1 MTMEMKYVRQ
11 SWFRRLMSC
20 LVLRR
25 RSSDM
30 TSLAMVSTGGGVPI
44 RQTKLAPDGV
54 EFSEDVSEARWVEE
68 RLSDSDFSTVRSL
81 LPNEFPAYAR
91 VFHPAYLNDD
101 EQQPVRWSTVAS
113 WTGRTVHPL
122 MQFQRVAGLPEG
134 PHVNEPD
141 PPWGSHPTVGS
152 IPEAECRTLVAMLRG
167 FTTTP
172 DSCYFCLWEGWG
184 NIDTRL
190 YKAGSRVRAPHRDHL
205 LFHGPIDAIMAF
217 FASDWP
223 RGNVWSNSPNIWWPE
238 DRSWCVATDIDLCH
252 TYIGGSRECVEA
264 ILSTPSLEAL
274 PTTLDAST
282 YLISDTINAPE
293 KFQGGSE

>member
-1 MTMEMKYVRQ
+1 
-11 SWFRRLMSC
+11 MSM
-20 LVLRR
+20 L
-25 RSSDM
+25 
-30 TSLAMVSTGGGVPI
+30 STKGGIPV
-44 RQTKLAPDGV
+44 RQTKLAPDGL

-68 RLSDSDFSTVRSL
+68 TLSDFGTLRAL
-81 LPNEFPAYAR
+81 LPGGFPAYAR

-101 EQQPVRWSTVAS
+101 AEQPVRWSTVAS

-122 MQFQRVAGLPEG
+122 MEFQRVAGLPEG

-152 IPEAECRTLVAMLRG
+152 MPEAECRTLVATLRG

-172 DSCYFCLWEGWG
+172 DICYFCFWEGWG
-184 NIDTRL
+184 NIDTSL
-190 YKAGSRVRAPHRDHL
+190 YKPNSRVRAPHRDHL

-217 FASDWP
+217 FATDWP
-223 RGNVWSNSPNIWWPE
+223 RQNVWSNSPSIWWPK
-238 DRSWCVATDIDLCH
+238 DRTWCVATDIDLCH
-252 TYIGGSRECVEA
+252 TYIGGSRECIEA
-264 ILSTPSLEAL
+264 ILTHPDLEAL

>member
-1 MTMEMKYVRQ
+1 MEMKYVRR
-11 SWFRRLMSC
+11 SWFRRLMSR

-25 RSSDM
+25 RGSDM
-30 TSLAMVSTGGGVPI
+30 TSFAILSSGGGVPI

-68 RLSDSDFSTVRSL
+68 RLSDSNMSTVRSL
-81 LPNEFPAYAR
+81 LPNGFPAYAR

-101 EQQPVRWSTVAS
+101 EEQPVRWSTVAS

-122 MQFQRVAGLPEG
+122 MQFDRVAGLPEG

-141 PPWGSHPTVGS
+141 QPWGSRPTVGS
-152 IPEAECRTLVAMLRG
+152 IPEAECRTLVETLRG
-167 FTTTP
+167 FTTIP
-172 DSCYFCLWEGWG
+172 DICYFCLWDGWG

-205 LFHGPIDAIMAF
+205 LFRGPIDAIMAF
-217 FASDWP
+217 LATDWP
-223 RGNVWSNSPNIWWPE
+223 RGNVWSNSPNLWWPE
-238 DRSWCVATDIDLCH
+238 DRAWCVATDIDLCH
-252 TYIGGSRECVEA
+252 TYIGGSRECIEA
-264 ILSTPSLEAL
+264 ILSHPDLEAL
-274 PTTLDAST
+274 PTTLHAST
-282 YLISDTINAPE
+282 YLISDIINAPE

>member
-1 MTMEMKYVRQ
+1 
-11 SWFRRLMSC
+11 
-20 LVLRR
+20 
-25 RSSDM
+25 M
-30 TSLAMVSTGGGVPI
+30 TSFSVLSTGGGVPI
-44 RQTKLAPDGV
+44 QQTKLAPDGV
-54 EFSEDVSEARWVEE
+54 KFCEDVSEGRWVEK
-68 RLSDSDFSTVRSL
+68 RISDSGMSTVSSL
-81 LPNEFPAYAR
+81 LPNGFPAYAR

-101 EQQPVRWSTVAS
+101 EEQPVRWSTVAS
-113 WTGRTVHPL
+113 WTGRTVHPQ

-134 PHVNEPD
+134 PHINEPD

-152 IPEAECRTLVAMLRG
+152 IPEAECRTLVETLRG
-167 FTTTP
+167 FTATP

-184 NIDTRL
+184 SIDTRL

-217 FASDWP
+217 FATDWP
-223 RGNVWSNSPNIWWPE
+223 RRSVWSNSPNIWWPK

-252 TYIGGSRECVEA
+252 TYIGGSRECIEA
-264 ILSTPSLEAL
+264 ILSHLDLEAL

-293 KFQGGSE
+293 KFQGGSD

>member
-1 MTMEMKYVRQ
+1 M
-11 SWFRRLMSC
+11 L
-20 LVLRR
+20 
-25 RSSDM
+25 
-30 TSLAMVSTGGGVPI
+30 STGGGVPI

-68 RLSDSDFSTVRSL
+68 RLSDSNTVRSL
-81 LPNEFPAYAR
+81 LPNGFPAYAR

-101 EQQPVRWSTVAS
+101 VEQPVRWSTVAS
-113 WTGRTVHPL
+113 WTRRTVHPL

-152 IPEAECRTLVAMLRG
+152 IPEAECRTLVETLRG
-167 FTTTP
+167 FTTMP
-172 DSCYFCLWEGWG
+172 DICYFCLWEGWG

-205 LFHGPIDAIMAF
+205 LFRGPIEAIMAF
-217 FASDWP
+217 FATDWP
-223 RGNVWSNSPNIWWPE
+223 RRSVWSNSPNLWWPE

-252 TYIGGSRECVEA
+252 TYIGGSRECIEA
-264 ILSTPSLEAL
+264 ILSQPDLEAL

-282 YLISDTINAPE
+282 YLVSDTINAPE